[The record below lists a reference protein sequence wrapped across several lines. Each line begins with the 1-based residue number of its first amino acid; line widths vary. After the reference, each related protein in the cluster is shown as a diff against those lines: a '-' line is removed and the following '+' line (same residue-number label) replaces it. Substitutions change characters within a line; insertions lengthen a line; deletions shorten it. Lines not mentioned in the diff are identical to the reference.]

1 MATTRI
7 PRPTGTPGADAR
19 IKELKSQMERDPF
32 NINLRLMLSSAY
44 DAAGKNEDAVKLL
57 KDTVEKAKR
66 NLGVAYSTLAQNLLK
81 VNRPDEALTTFD
93 HAIDLDPGNATFYVS
108 LKAAAMRKLGMGDRA
123 NALFQELLMRKDLAK
138 ETRRIVLQN
147 LEDLKKK

>member
-7 PRPTGTPGADAR
+7 QKPAGPAGAEAR
-19 IKELKSQMERDPF
+19 IKELKAQMDRDPF
-32 NINLRLMLSSAY
+32 NINLRLMLSSAL
-44 DAAGKNEDAVKLL
+44 DAAGRSGEAVKLL
-57 KDTVEKAKR
+57 EDTVEKAKR

-81 VNRPDEALTTFD
+81 VNKPDEALTHFD
-93 HAIDLDPGNATFYVS
+93 HAIEADPPNATFYLS
-108 LKAAAMRKLGMGDRA
+108 LKAAALRKLGMGDRA

-147 LEDLKKK
+147 LDNLKK